1 MSAPDHDP
9 SVEHEPQFRDRPLAP
24 DPSDRPEYGLLSHGP
39 ERPIDVEHSVW
50 DEPTLT
56 AELAGAP
63 GPEQVTYARW
73 LDEKRGATS
82 YAASLATTA
91 ALVIIAGP
99 LGIIGALLGSEGA
112 GLSTAGLVAVTVFG
126 PVTEEI
132 AKIAGPLW
140 VVEKR
145 PYLFKSMWQILVAAA
160 AGGLFFGVIE
170 NLIYLSIYIPD
181 APPALARWRWRVCT
195 GLHLNCSFV
204 AGVGLVRIWDHALR
218 NRTYPQLGRGMPY
231 FATAMLGHGL
241 YNLLATTAELG
252 GWLDFDAPRAAAL

>member
-1 MSAPDHDP
+1 MRDPDFDP
-9 SVEHEPQFRDRPLAP
+9 SIEYEPQFRERPFIP
-24 DPSDRPEYGLLSHGP
+24 DPGDAPEAGLNTYVDRSSAIE
-39 ERPIDVEHSVW
+39 VEHSVW
-50 DEPTLT
+50 DEPTL
-56 AELAGAP
+56 AADLAGAP

-73 LDEKRGATS
+73 LDDKIAATS
-82 YAASLATTA
+82 YAKTLAVTA

-99 LGIIGALLGSEGA
+99 LGVFGALFGGEGGS
-112 GLSTAGLVAVTVFG
+112 LSTAGLVAVCIFG
-126 PVTEEI
+126 PITEEV
-132 AKIAGPLW
+132 AKIAGTLW

-170 NLIYLSIYIPD
+170 NLIYLNVYIPD
-181 APPALARWRWRVCT
+181 APPELARWRWRVCT

-218 NRTYPQLGRGMPY
+218 NRVPPQLGRGMPY

-241 YNLLATTAELG
+241 YNLTVSLAEMF
-252 GWLDFDAPRAAAL
+252 GWLDFN